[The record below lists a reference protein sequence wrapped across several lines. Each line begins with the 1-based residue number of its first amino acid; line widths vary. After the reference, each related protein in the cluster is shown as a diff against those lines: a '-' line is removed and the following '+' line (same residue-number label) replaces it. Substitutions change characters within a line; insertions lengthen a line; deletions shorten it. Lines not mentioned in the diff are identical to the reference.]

1 MKKHTFMTAFAA
13 LLLTSQL
20 NAAVFSPLFNPVR
33 TAIATNITALT
44 NASELSP
51 EQERQLRFLRLA
63 QRNINRAG
71 VPSLFTDIQI
81 LGGVTTLLGRAFPEG
96 EFNPALQS
104 AILGY
109 HSALLDFGLTL
120 SSNISLL
127 PPSTAT
133 ATAINAI
140 NDALD
145 TLATFDPLASLPA
158 QTSTLNRA
166 ASRLRLAQ
174 LVTVRART
182 TSVRRE
188 RFNALVDGRSFQAN
202 AGAGMSANYNSTAQF
217 LTLSGRD
224 ISGGSSGTRT
234 ITIYIDDVRPGTTTH
249 SIGGPASGTYA
260 VYGAASSTNL
270 LSFTSI
276 SGNVTVTLDAGAG
289 TVSGRFSFDA
299 ESTSVPSQD
308 ARVTSGDFFLR
319 F

>member
-1 MKKHTFMTAFAA
+1 MKRLMLPAAVAA

-20 NAAVFSPLFNPVR
+20 NAAVFSPLFSPVR
-33 TAIATNITALT
+33 AAIATNIMAFT

-71 VPSLFTDIQI
+71 VPSLFTDIQL
-81 LGGVTTLLGRAFPEG
+81 LGSVTTVLGRAFPEG
-96 EFNPALQS
+96 EFNSVLQT

-109 HSALLDFGLTL
+109 YNALLESALTL
-120 SSNISLL
+120 SSNVSAL
-127 PPSTAT
+127 PASTAST
-133 ATAINAI
+133 TAINAI

-145 TLATFDPLASLPA
+145 TLAAFDPLTSLPA
-158 QTSTLNRA
+158 QTSALNRA

-174 LVTVRART
+174 LVTVRARST
-182 TSVRRE
+182 IARRD

-202 AGAGMSANYNSTAQF
+202 AVGGMSATYNPTAQF

-224 ISGGSSGTRT
+224 VSAGPAGTRT

-249 SIGGPASGTYA
+249 SLGVPASGTYA
-260 VYGAASSTNL
+260 VYGTATSTNS
-270 LSFTSI
+270 LSFTST
-276 SGNVTVTLDAGAG
+276 SGNVTVTLDAAAG
-289 TVSGRFSFDA
+289 TVSGRFSFNA

-308 ARVTSGDFFLR
+308 ARITSGDFLMR

>member
-1 MKKHTFMTAFAA
+1 MKKLTFMTAFAA

-20 NAAVFSPLFNPVR
+20 NAAVFSPLFTPIR
-33 TAIATNITALT
+33 SAIATNITALT

-81 LGGVTTLLGRAFPEG
+81 LGSVSTVLGRAFPEG
-96 EFNPALQS
+96 EFNPVLQS

-133 ATAINAI
+133 ATAMNAI

-145 TLATFDPLASLPA
+145 TLATFDPLTSLSTQMA
-158 QTSTLNRA
+158 TLNRA

-182 TSVRRE
+182 TVTRRE
-188 RFNALVDGRSFQAN
+188 RLDALVNGRSFQAN
-202 AGAGMSANYNSTAQF
+202 AAAGMSANYNSTAQF

-224 ISGGSSGTRT
+224 ISGGPSGTRT
-234 ITIYIDDVRPGTTTH
+234 ITIHIDGVRPGATTH
-249 SIGGPASGTYA
+249 SIGVPASGTYA
-260 VYGAASSTNL
+260 VYGEASSTNS

-276 SGNVTVTLDAGAG
+276 SGNVTVTLDAGGG
-289 TVSGRFSFDA
+289 TVSGRFSFNG
-299 ESTSVPSQD
+299 ESASVPSQD
-308 ARVTSGDFFLR
+308 VRVTSGDFFLR